1 MHSEDDYGRD
11 IMSAIIE
18 TKDLCKTYIV
28 DKQSNNVLQNVNLK
42 VEEKEFVTVMGPS
55 GSGKS
60 TLLYTVSGMDTVTA
74 GSVLFDGEELSSMK
88 EKELINIRLLKMGFI
103 FQQMYMMKKLSIIDN
118 IILPGFQAKLKPRDE
133 VRKDAE
139 TLMRKLDIIDTSER
153 EITEVSGGQLQR
165 ACLCR
170 ALINNPKVLFA
181 DEPTG
186 ALNSKA
192 SMDVMTRLLEANR
205 AGTSVLMVTHS
216 EKVASISDRIIY
228 LVDGGIQGE
237 LTLGKMGDNNELSAR
252 ERKVRAWLDEMGW

>member
-1 MHSEDDYGRD
+1 
-11 IMSAIIE
+11 MSTVIK
-18 TKDLCKTYIV
+18 TQDLCKTYIV
-28 DKQSNNVLQNVNLK
+28 DKQSNNVLQNVNLEVK
-42 VEEKEFVTVMGPS
+42 EKEFVTVMGPS

-74 GSVLFDGEELSSMK
+74 GRVFFDGEEISSMK
-88 EKELINIRLLKMGFI
+88 EKDLITIRLLKMGFI

-118 IILPGFQAKLKPRDE
+118 IILPAFQAKLKPRDE

-139 TLMRKLDIIDTSER
+139 NLMRKLDIIDTAER

-170 ALINNPKVLFA
+170 ALINSPKVLFA

-192 SMDVMTRLLEANR
+192 SRDVMQRLLEANR
-205 AGTSVLMVTHS
+205 AGTTVLMVTHS
-216 EKVASISDRIIY
+216 EKVASVSDRIIY

-237 LTLGKMGDNNELSAR
+237 LMLGKMTSDEEISPR
-252 ERKVRAWLDEMGW
+252 ERKVRAWLDQMGW